1 MNHPLEKF
9 KFCPACGSASFVIND
24 ERSKQCEY
32 CGFTYYCN
40 ASASTVA
47 VIIDD
52 EKRLLV
58 VRRSK
63 EPARGTLD
71 LPGGFVDPGE
81 TLEEGCIREVKEE
94 LGVDAFVRSFLFSLP
109 NQYNFSN
116 FIVHTTD
123 AFFEVE
129 ISSVEELQAGD
140 DAEAYFWLPLDKI
153 KPEEFGLDSIRKGI
167 ERILTKY

>member
-1 MNHPLEKF
+1 MNHPFEKF
-9 KFCPACGSASFVIND
+9 SFCPVCGSASFAVND
-24 ERSKQCEY
+24 ERSKRCSD

-47 VIIDD
+47 VIVDA
-52 EKRLLV
+52 ERRLLV

-94 LGVDAFVRSFLFSLP
+94 LGGEGKVRRFLFSLP
-109 NQYNFSN
+109 NQYLFSG
-116 FIVHTTD
+116 FTVHTTD

-129 ISSVEELQAGD
+129 ILNPEKLRAGD
-140 DAEAYFWLPLDKI
+140 DADAYFWMPLDKI
-153 KPEEFGLDSIRKGI
+153 KPEEFGLDSIRRGI
-167 ERILTKY
+167 ERILAKY